1 MMLVV
6 YMYINFLLFCC
17 MNKVVMVFEIEKM
30 LLWDNILEK
39 IYVMEFSD
47 LYFMILNILVR
58 KYEILCVR
66 KIFDVYMFLYCI
78 LDIFECLL
86 YFILEVND
94 FVLMVFCD
102 VDGFY
107 IWFFELF
114 WVMVN
119 DMLKFIEIDVGFFL
133 LCRGN
138 GIVNLL
144 WFMRVNNL

>member
-1 MMLVV
+1 M
-6 YMYINFLLFCC
+6 
-17 MNKVVMVFEIEKM
+17 
-30 LLWDNILEK
+30 
-39 IYVMEFSD
+39 
-47 LYFMILNILVR
+47 
-58 KYEILCVR
+58 
-66 KIFDVYMFLYCI
+66 
-78 LDIFECLL
+78 
-86 YFILEVND
+86 YFILEVNG

-119 DMLKFIEIDVGFFL
+119 DMLKFIEIDFGFFL